1 MTEPNVELPVP
12 GLAPRAATMEE
23 YANLTP
29 EKLEVW
35 SGYLIAPPE
44 MPAPRIALL
53 ALLMV
58 NVGLTEV
65 VRLAPRERWLEAL
78 DAAFG
83 PEAP

>member
-1 MTEPNVELPVP
+1 MAEPNVQLPVA
-12 GLAPRAATMEE
+12 GLTPRAVTMDE

-29 EKLEVW
+29 EKLELW
-35 SGYLIAPPE
+35 SGFLIAPPE
-44 MPAPRIALL
+44 MPERRIALL

-65 VRLAPRERWLEAL
+65 VRLAPRGRWLEAL

-83 PEAP
+83 PGAH